1 MDRRYTVFRYLAYSL
16 EILLLFILQTTPNL
30 MPELFGSKPLLLIP
44 AALTISFLESE
55 IPAMF
60 FGLACGL
67 CLDFGYSDNV
77 GFFTI
82 ALTISCYFISLVF
95 RDYMV
100 VSILNATAFNAI
112 FCSGL
117 IILYFLFSF
126 VFAGKGNVFGYF
138 AAHYISRIIYT
149 FLCGMLL
156 YFLNKFLFRNLRDL

>member
-1 MDRRYTVFRYLAYSL
+1 MDKRYTVFRYLAYSL
-16 EILLLFILQTTPNL
+16 EIVLLFVLQTTPNL
-30 MPELFGSKPLLLIP
+30 MPEIFGSKPLLLIP

-82 ALTISCYFISLVF
+82 ALTISCYFISIIF

-100 VSILNATAFNAI
+100 VSFLNATAFNAI

-117 IILYFLFSF
+117 IIIYFLFSY
-126 VFAGKGNVFGYF
+126 VFAGKGDFLAYF
-138 AAHYISRIIYT
+138 AAHYISRILYT
-149 FLCGMLL
+149 FVCGILL
-156 YFLNKFLFRNLRDL
+156 YFLNKFLFRNLRDY